1 MYQIYT
7 LVDIKIPQMLNIT
20 DKPSFFIQAHTTS
33 DIDQLCEMV
42 APWDLYL
49 NKLNR
54 GKEFYAKVDL
64 LSADNFIV
72 NRTDFGGVLEQSG
85 APPVAMRTFMVP
97 ANDEQHLFWR
107 NNEVTGNSIGLFPKG
122 AELGATTK
130 PGFKIYVISVP
141 DQYLIDVARRIGL
154 DWTAIERSD
163 FKDHLVVDD
172 KTKIEFRS
180 ILIQFY
186 GLKDLGL
193 DIHQQNMAF
202 SALKHKLMNLLIIN
216 FLQFQQSYQPDLSNR
231 LRIFK
236 QFKEYINSHPTAS
249 FSSSD
254 ICAYTGASERT
265 LQYAIKDYTQLT
277 PNQYAKALKLNMV
290 KEKLLKRDRD
300 PIKINQ
306 LAIEHGFWHTPQ
318 FASDYRMQF
327 GELPSETLRR

>member
-1 MYQIYT
+1 
-7 LVDIKIPQMLNIT
+7 MLKLN
-20 DKPSFFIQAHTTS
+20 DKLSFFIQAHTTS

-54 GKEFYAKVDL
+54 GKEFYAEVDL

-85 APPVAMRTFMVP
+85 APPVGLRTFLVP
-97 ANDEQHLFWR
+97 ADDDQHFLWR
-107 NNEVTGNSIGLFPKG
+107 NNAITGNTIGLFPKG

-130 PGFKIYVISVP
+130 PGFKIYTISVP

-154 DWTAIERSD
+154 DWTAIDRTD

-186 GLKDLGL
+186 GLKELGL

-202 SALKHKLMNLLIIN
+202 SSLKHKLIELLIIN
-216 FLQFQQSYQPDLSNR
+216 FLQFQTAYKPDLSNR

-236 QFKEYINSHPTAS
+236 QFKEYINSHPDAS
-249 FSSSD
+249 FTSSD

-277 PNQYAKALKLNMV
+277 PNQYAKSLKLNMV
-290 KEKLLKRDRD
+290 RDKLIKGESDN
-300 PIKINQ
+300 IKISQ
-306 LAIEHGFWHTPQ
+306 MAIEHGFWHSPQ
-318 FASDYRMQF
+318 FATDYRMQF
-327 GELPSETLRR
+327 GELPSDTLRR